1 MEKTIKTLRAPSQ
14 RILYYGDPIK
24 VILTDKKIKL
34 QLIEQCFIFSLSKT
48 QPFILY
54 IVYKNKI
61 IRLNK
66 LLHPYTREQIIK
78 QQFLT
83 LLQKPTIIQSIEIT
97 IIVLECIFIFSDI
110 FNIDLTSYIK
120 HNSLDKLIKYYFKL
134 SETPQLKTIII

>member
-1 MEKTIKTLRAPSQ
+1 MEQRIRTLRAPSQ

-24 VILTDKKIKL
+24 IILTDKKIKL
-34 QLIEQCFIFSLSKT
+34 QLTEQCFIFSLSKK

-66 LLHPYTREQIIK
+66 LLQPYTREQIIK

-83 LLQKPTIIQSIEIT
+83 LLQNPTIIQSREIT
-97 IIVLECIFIFSDI
+97 IILLETIYIFSTI
-110 FNIDLTSYIK
+110 
-120 HNSLDKLIKYYFKL
+120 LI
-134 SETPQLKTIII
+134 

>member
-1 MEKTIKTLRAPSQ
+1 MEQTIKTLRAPSQ
-14 RILYYGDPIK
+14 RVIYGEPIK
-24 VILTDKKIKL
+24 IILTDKKIKL
-34 QLIEQCFIFSLSKT
+34 KLTEQCFIFSLSKK

-66 LLHPYTREQIIK
+66 LLQNYTKEHNIK

-83 LLQKPTIIQSIEIT
+83 LLQQPTRIQSIELT
-97 IIVLECIFIFSDI
+97 IIVLESIYIFSDI

-120 HNSLDKLIKYYFKL
+120 HNNLENLITYYFKL